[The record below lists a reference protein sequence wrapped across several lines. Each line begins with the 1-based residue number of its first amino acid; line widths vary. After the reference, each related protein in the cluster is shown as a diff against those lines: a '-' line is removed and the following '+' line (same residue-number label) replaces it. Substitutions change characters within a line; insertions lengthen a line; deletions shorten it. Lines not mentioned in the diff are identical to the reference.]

1 MTSEAF
7 LVTLDNAAKRA
18 NIQINRIVHT
28 AFDTF
33 EINETRWKVRFQSWP
48 RKPQEG
54 DPILELAD
62 DFPEVEPRFEQDDF
76 PKWFAN
82 LPLEQRLAQMEIHE
96 EHRRAVRQD
105 TAGWHLRRRDGCVEG
120 WLDLAKLPKN
130 KQKKPFASFDVS
142 ESGTIYRC
150 QLHVWELPF
159 APGKP
164 TAWDNRRGASA
175 GIPSLGK
182 RR

>member
-7 LVTLDNAAKRA
+7 LVTPDYAAQRA
-18 NIQINRIVHT
+18 NIRINRIVNT

-54 DPILELAD
+54 DPTLELGD
-62 DFPEVEPRFEQDDF
+62 DFPEEDPRFEQGGGQQ
-76 PKWFAN
+76 WFAS
-82 LPLEQRLAQMEIHE
+82 LPLKQKLAQMEIHE
-96 EHRRAVRQD
+96 THRRAVRQN
-105 TAGWHLRRRDGCVEG
+105 TTGWHLRRSGGGVEG
-120 WLDLAKLPKN
+120 WFDLSKLPKN
-130 KQKKPFASFDVS
+130 NQKKPFASFDVS
-142 ESGTIYRC
+142 EGGTIYRC
-150 QLHVWELPF
+150 QLHVWELPS
-159 APGKP
+159 PSEKP
-164 TAWDNRRGASA
+164 SVWDNRRGASA